1 MIHEVSADYIYNLT
15 LPVFIFLFISY
26 PQDGDFL
33 FSIFC
38 KGTVDNKMDPH
49 TLNMTGSIIKLMLR
63 ILSLCLRLFS

>member
-15 LPVFIFLFISY
+15 QPVFIFLFISY
-26 PQDGDFL
+26 PQDCDFL

-38 KGTVDNKMDPH
+38 KGTVDNKTDPH